1 MLFLQTQI
9 MMKSK
14 FGKVI
19 EEEWLNLFNNK
30 KAIDG
35 KSATAAIDGKS
46 EWLCEAYMKTDYSK
60 LSEQDFQQTLN
71 NYLAYL
77 MKEGKIYES

>member
-1 MLFLQTQI
+1 MQTQI

-35 KSATAAIDGKS
+35 KS
-46 EWLCEAYMKTDYSK
+46 EWLCEAYMKTDYNK
-60 LSEQDFQQTLN
+60 LTEEDFQETLN